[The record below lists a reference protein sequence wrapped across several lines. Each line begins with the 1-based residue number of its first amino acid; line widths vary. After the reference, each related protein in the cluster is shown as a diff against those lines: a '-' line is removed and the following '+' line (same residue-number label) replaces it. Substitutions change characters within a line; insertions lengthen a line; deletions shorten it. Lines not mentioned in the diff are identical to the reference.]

1 MQIKN
6 GEILVYLNFL
16 NEMKLK
22 GKASIGRTN
31 LIQALSEKS
40 EELAK
45 NQIVII
51 DEFDGWEDKDEGT
64 FKQDNEE
71 LNSAM
76 NDLLAQEVKIDF
88 ESPFKSNLLESLEG
102 YDEELSGQSAVIYA
116 RLYEFLIKE
125 ED

>member
-1 MQIKN
+1 MQVKN
-6 GEILVYLNFL
+6 GEILVYVNFL

-40 EELAK
+40 EELVK
-45 NQIVII
+45 NQTVII
-51 DEFDGWEDKDEGT
+51 DEFDGWTDKDKGT
-64 FKQDNEE
+64 FKQDNKE

-76 NDLLAQEVKIDF
+76 NDLLVQEVKVDF
-88 ESPFKSNLLESLEG
+88 ESPFKANLLESLED
-102 YDEELSGQSAVIYA
+102 YDEELSGQDAVIYA
-116 RLYEFLIKE
+116 KLYEFLIKE

>member
-1 MQIKN
+1 MQVKN
-6 GEILVYLNFL
+6 GEILVYVNFL

-31 LIQALSEKS
+31 LMQALSEKS
-40 EELAK
+40 EELVK
-45 NQIVII
+45 NQTVII
-51 DEFDGWEDKDEGT
+51 DEFDGWIDKDKGT

-76 NDLLAQEVKIDF
+76 NDLLTQEVKVDF
-88 ESPFKSNLLESLEG
+88 ESPFKANLLESLEV
-102 YDEELSGQSAVIYA
+102 YDEELSGQDAVIYA
-116 RLYEFLIKE
+116 KLYEFLIKE

>member
-1 MQIKN
+1 MQIKS

-31 LIQALSEKS
+31 LIQVLSEKS

-45 NQIVII
+45 NQTVII
-51 DEFDGWEDKDEGT
+51 DEFDGWKDKDKGT

-116 RLYEFLIKE
+116 RLYEFLIKGE
-125 ED
+125 N

>member
-1 MQIKN
+1 MQVKN
-6 GEILVYLNFL
+6 GEILVYINFL

-40 EELAK
+40 EELVR
-45 NQIVII
+45 NQTVII
-51 DEFDGWEDKDEGT
+51 EEFDAWTDKEKGT

-76 NDLLAQEVKIDF
+76 NDLLTQEVKVNF
-88 ESPFKSNLLESLEG
+88 ESPFKADLLESLED
-102 YDEELSGQSAVIYA
+102 YDEELSGQSALIYA
-116 RLYEFLIKE
+116 KLYELLIKE
-125 ED
+125 NE

>member
-45 NQIVII
+45 NQTVII
-51 DEFDGWEDKDEGT
+51 DEFDGWKDKDKGT
-64 FKQDNEE
+64 FKQDNKE

-116 RLYEFLIKE
+116 RIYEFLIKE

>member
-16 NEMKLK
+16 NEIKLK

-45 NQIVII
+45 NQVIII
-51 DEFDGWEDKDEGT
+51 DEFDGWKDKDKGT
-64 FKQDNEE
+64 FKQDDKE

-76 NDLLAQEVKIDF
+76 SDLLAQEVKVDF
-88 ESPFKSNLLESLEG
+88 ESPFKSNLLESLED

-125 ED
+125 EG

>member
-1 MQIKN
+1 MQVKN
-6 GEILVYLNFL
+6 GEILVYINFL

-40 EELAK
+40 EELVK
-45 NQIVII
+45 NQTVII
-51 DEFDGWEDKDEGT
+51 DEFDGWKDKDKGT

-76 NDLLAQEVKIDF
+76 NDLLTQEVKVDF
-88 ESPFKSNLLESLEG
+88 ESPFKADLLESLED
-102 YDEELSGQSAVIYA
+102 YDEELSGQSALIYA
-116 RLYEFLIKE
+116 KLYELLIKE
-125 ED
+125 NE

>member
-6 GEILVYLNFL
+6 GEILVYVNFL

-31 LIQALSEKS
+31 LMQILSEKS
-40 EELAK
+40 EELVK
-45 NQIVII
+45 NQTVII
-51 DEFDGWEDKDEGT
+51 DEFDGWTDKEKGT
-64 FKQDNEE
+64 FKRDNEE

-76 NDLLAQEVKIDF
+76 NDLLTQEVKVDF
-88 ESPFKSNLLESLEG
+88 ESPFKADLLESLED
-102 YDEELSGQSAVIYA
+102 YDEELSGQSAVVYA
-116 RLYEFLIKE
+116 KLYEFLIKE

>member
-31 LIQALSEKS
+31 LIQVLSEKS

-51 DEFDGWEDKDEGT
+51 DEFDGWKDKDKGT

-76 NDLLAQEVKIDF
+76 NDLLTQEVKIDF

>member
-51 DEFDGWEDKDEGT
+51 DEFDGWKDKDEGT
-64 FKQDNEE
+64 FKQDDEE

-88 ESPFKSNLLESLEG
+88 ESPFKSNLLESLED
-102 YDEELSGQSAVIYA
+102 YDEELSGQSAGIYA
-116 RLYEFLIKE
+116 KLYEFLIKE

>member
-1 MQIKN
+1 MQVKN
-6 GEILVYLNFL
+6 GEILVYINFL

-40 EELAK
+40 EELVR
-45 NQIVII
+45 NQTVII
-51 DEFDGWEDKDEGT
+51 EEFDAWTDKEKGT

-76 NDLLAQEVKIDF
+76 NDLLTQEVKVNF
-88 ESPFKSNLLESLEG
+88 ESPFKADLLESLED
-102 YDEELSGQSAVIYA
+102 YDEELSGQSALIYA
-116 RLYEFLIKE
+116 KLYEFLIKE
-125 ED
+125 NE

>member
-1 MQIKN
+1 MQVKN
-6 GEILVYLNFL
+6 GEILVYVNFL

-40 EELAK
+40 EELVK
-45 NQIVII
+45 NQTVII
-51 DEFDGWEDKDEGT
+51 DEFDGWTDKDKGT

-76 NDLLAQEVKIDF
+76 NDLLVQEVKVDF
-88 ESPFKSNLLESLEG
+88 ESPFKANLLESLED
-102 YDEELSGQSAVIYA
+102 YDEELSGANAEVYA
-116 RLYEFLIKE
+116 NLYENLVE
-125 ED
+125 ENE

>member
-31 LIQALSEKS
+31 LIQVLSEKS

-45 NQIVII
+45 NQIIII
-51 DEFDGWEDKDEGT
+51 DEFDEWKDKDEGT

-76 NDLLAQEVKIDF
+76 SDLLAQEVKIDF

-102 YDEELSGQSAVIYA
+102 YDEELSGQSAVVYA